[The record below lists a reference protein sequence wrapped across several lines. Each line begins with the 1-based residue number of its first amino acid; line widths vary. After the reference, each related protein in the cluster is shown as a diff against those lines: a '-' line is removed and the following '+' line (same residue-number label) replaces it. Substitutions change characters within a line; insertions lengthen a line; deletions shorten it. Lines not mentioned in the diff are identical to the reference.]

1 MICDIMK
8 VKAIAEK
15 GSRSWA
21 VVLVWR
27 TCPIKF
33 KALGVMDLWFGFGFM
48 SDKTGHAG

>member
-27 TCPIKF
+27 TC
-33 KALGVMDLWFGFGFM
+33 LQDLAHKIQGTRGDGPLVWIWIYV
-48 SDKTGHAG
+48 